1 MLQKKNMPV
10 IFRCSIIVTTFTIRD
25 REKGQIMERRDKAA
39 ALLKEL
45 HHCAQAVLC
54 AYADELDV
62 SEETMK
68 RFAASFGGGMATME
82 GNCGALIGA
91 AMVLGLKK
99 YQGKRIHHETVQLYR
114 LLKMMLHC
122 AASCAF
128 FWKAKGIRWWRR
140 RTMRIWQ
147 QR

>member
-1 MLQKKNMPV
+1 
-10 IFRCSIIVTTFTIRD
+10 
-25 REKGQIMERRDKAA
+25 MERRDNAA

-99 YQGKRIHHETVQLYR
+99 YQGKRIHNETAQLYR
-114 LLKMMLHC
+114 LFEQKCGATVCKELKGVGTDKVLC
-122 AASCAF
+122 SCEECVQNAVD
-128 FWKAKGIRWWRR
+128 ALEEVLSGQSSIPNEPEDE
-140 RTMRIWQ
+140 Q
-147 QR
+147 